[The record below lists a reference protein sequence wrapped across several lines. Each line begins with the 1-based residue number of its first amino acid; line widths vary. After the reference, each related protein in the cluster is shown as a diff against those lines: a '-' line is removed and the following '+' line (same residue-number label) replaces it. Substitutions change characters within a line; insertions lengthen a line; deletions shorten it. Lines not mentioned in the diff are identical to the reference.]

1 MTIKPSQS
9 QQATRSQS
17 RIRFLILIHF
27 HLYGGFAIMLFVF
40 FFGGHLVISLVKP
53 YQMV

>member
-1 MTIKPSQS
+1 MTIKPCQS

-17 RIRFLILIHF
+17 RIQFFTIIHF
-27 HLYGGFAIMLFVF
+27 YLYGGFTIVLFVF
-40 FFGGHLVISLVKP
+40 LSGGHLVISLVKP